1 MTKLTTKDPAGLI
14 ILAYINENASEALT
28 EKINAGTKT
37 MDGCMAYIAKEARKR
52 ATNNC
57 ACIEDKEVFG
67 WAMHFFE
74 EDDIPEE
81 KTSRPVAKVSAVAE
95 EPKKE
100 EKPKA
105 PKKATKK
112 PEPEAQLEGQ
122 IDIFQILGG
131 GI

>member
-1 MTKLTTKDPAGLI
+1 MTNLNTEDQNGKI
-14 ILAYINENASEALT
+14 ILAYINENASESLT
-28 EKINAGTKT
+28 EKINNGTKT
-37 MDGCMAYIAKEARKR
+37 MDGCMNYIKDEAKKQ
-52 ATNNC
+52 ATNGC

-67 WAMHFFE
+67 WAMHYFE

-81 KTSRPVAKVSAVAE
+81 KTSRPVAKVSTVAE

-105 PKKATKK
+105 PKKAPKK

-122 IDIFQILGG
+122 IDIYQILGG

>member
-1 MTKLTTKDPAGLI
+1 MTKLTTNDPAGQI

-37 MDGCMAYIAKEARKR
+37 MDGCMAYIAKESRKR

-67 WAMHFFE
+67 WAMHYFE

-105 PKKATKK
+105 PKKSTKK

-122 IDIFQILGG
+122 IDIYQILGG